1 MKNMTVERNVRMG
14 GIAMKGTTKVMM
26 QGELTQTTWHGGR
39 QGDLD
44 GGTWHGGRQ
53 GDLDGGTW
61 HGGKNGEIK
70 PIFEAVLSEGNTRN
84 LERQM
89 DFDADSVD
97 FADG

>member
-44 GGTWHGGRQ
+44 GGTWHGG
-53 GDLDGGTW
+53 
-61 HGGKNGEIK
+61 KNGETT
-70 PIFEAVLSEGNTRN
+70 PIFEAVLSDGNTRN

-89 DFDADSVD
+89 DFDAASVD